1 MARLDPPRR
10 GPPKP
15 QAPSSVNDIWLWYSI
30 ILIYPIS
37 TEYYN
42 SVNFCQASFGPE
54 TFHCLWLLFRE
65 NSSPSDPAYCYSIS
79 YPVVTWS
86 NELGSE
92 KMSTKTCG
100 VLIKIVFTLFIFS
113 DVHCKILN
121 PVILG
126 KSSYRE
132 IMYIYLYLSQIYK

>member
-1 MARLDPPRR
+1 MARLDPPPPFP
-10 GPPKP
+10 PPKP
-15 QAPSSVNDIWLWYSI
+15 QAPSSVDDIWLCYSI

-37 TEYYN
+37 NEYYHIIIV
-42 SVNFCQASFGPE
+42 STFVKRALGLKHDYYFGKI
-54 TFHCLWLLFRE
+54 LLRQIRLTVIVFRIP
-65 NSSPSDPAYCYSIS
+65 SSHDRTSW
-79 YPVVTWS
+79 VVK
-86 NELGSE
+86 

-100 VLIKIVFTLFIFS
+100 VLIKIIFTLFIFS

>member
-1 MARLDPPRR
+1 MARLDIIIVSTFVKRALGLKHFTAFDYYFGKILLR
-10 GPPKP
+10 
-15 QAPSSVNDIWLWYSI
+15 QIRLTVIVFRIPSSHDRTS
-30 ILIYPIS
+30 
-37 TEYYN
+37 
-42 SVNFCQASFGPE
+42 C
-54 TFHCLWLLFRE
+54 
-65 NSSPSDPAYCYSIS
+65 
-79 YPVVTWS
+79 
-86 NELGSE
+86 SE